1 MRSNL
6 FLIIGQIYYITKKMF
21 VKGILKCLVDF
32 TENYGAKLCKLA
44 EMLIW

>member
-1 MRSNL
+1 
-6 FLIIGQIYYITKKMF
+6 MF

-44 EMLIW
+44 EMLGFVSRYLMRNYFKEPIANS